1 MLFSSF
7 VPVFLLNNKNVIKNL
22 LLILLLVLILIIAS
36 VCAGS
41 QREVFFRFGD
51 HFFYRMISCAKIG
64 VISKT
69 SKHICLFLNEKVRRC
84 MFM

>member
-36 VCAGS
+36 VCAGG
-41 QREVFFRFGD
+41 QREIFFCFGD
-51 HFFYRMISCAKIG
+51 HFFVG
-64 VISKT
+64 
-69 SKHICLFLNEKVRRC
+69 
-84 MFM
+84 